1 MRKYLLKMNQ
11 LGLTKATISK
21 ALQKSVTEFEEAET
35 EYQELKTQL
44 GQMNPEDAEYE
55 ELKTEVSDYESVL
68 EESDVELEEKIQKF
82 NSNKAEYERK
92 VKQMQAANDAKKAKS
107 AAAAAATAQ
116 TAAPVANS
124 GTLVGGKA
132 SVTTNPNGTTATV
145 VPAAQGGNPPVVII
159 DPNAPPAPK
168 KDSGGWLLWGA
179 LGLLGLLVGVNVMK
193 NRE

>member
-82 NSNKAEYERK
+82 NSNKAEYDRK
-92 VKQMQAANDAKKAKS
+92 VAQMQKANDAKKAKS
-107 AAAAAATAQ
+107 AAAAQTVAPAVITG
-116 TAAPVANS
+116 TAANQ
-124 GTLVGGKA
+124 
-132 SVTTNPNGTTATV
+132 VTVTANPNGTTVTNTMT
-145 VPAAQGGNPPVVII
+145 AAQGGNPPVVII

>member
-92 VKQMQAANDAKKAKS
+92 VKKMQAANDAKKAKS
-107 AAAAAATAQ
+107 AAAAQTVAPAVITG
-116 TAAPVANS
+116 TAANQV
-124 GTLVGGKA
+124 T
-132 SVTTNPNGTTATV
+132 VTTNPNGTT
-145 VPAAQGGNPPVVII
+145 
-159 DPNAPPAPK
+159 APK

>member
-107 AAAAAATAQ
+107 AAAAAQ
-116 TAAPVANS
+116 TVA
-124 GTLVGGKA
+124 
-132 SVTTNPNGTTATV
+132 
-145 VPAAQGGNPPVVII
+145 PAAQGGNPPVVII

>member
-82 NSNKAEYERK
+82 NSNKAEYDRK
-92 VKQMQAANDAKKAKS
+92 VAQMQKANDAKKAKS
-107 AAAAAATAQ
+107 AAAAAQ
-116 TAAPVANS
+116 TAA
-124 GTLVGGKA
+124 
-132 SVTTNPNGTTATV
+132 
-145 VPAAQGGNPPVVII
+145 PAAQGGNPPVVII